1 MSLNPASDS
10 PSPLGL
16 FTNWRQSL
24 VHLLAWFEALRAR
37 TPHFNKKLFALFI
50 GLNLACFWWALLTA
64 YPEKLL
70 TYEARE
76 ITLMS
81 VPVSVLGGLFD
92 FLSLFVTLHI
102 ARRALEATSNR
113 VFISY
118 LCIDLVIAIAATA
131 WVLFVFTI
139 SGWLVNLVLSLPE
152 TLGQRE
158 SLYKQPFWS
167 ALLNPFHAESIRNI
181 YFGIIMGA
189 SAMLPTMIHLY
200 HALRA
205 VVVATLAPLTART

>member
-1 MSLNPASDS
+1 MSLNPASES
-10 PSPLGL
+10 PPALGL

-24 VHLLAWFEALRAR
+24 VRLLACFEAPRAR
-37 TPHFNKKLFALFI
+37 SEHFNKKFFALFI

-70 TYEARE
+70 THEARE

-81 VPVSVLGGLFD
+81 VPISVLGGLFD
-92 FLSLFVTLHI
+92 FLSLFVILHI

-139 SGWLVNLVLSLPE
+139 SGWLVNLALSLPE

-158 SLYKQPFWS
+158 QRFWS
-167 ALLNPFHAESIRNI
+167 ALLNSFHAESIRNI